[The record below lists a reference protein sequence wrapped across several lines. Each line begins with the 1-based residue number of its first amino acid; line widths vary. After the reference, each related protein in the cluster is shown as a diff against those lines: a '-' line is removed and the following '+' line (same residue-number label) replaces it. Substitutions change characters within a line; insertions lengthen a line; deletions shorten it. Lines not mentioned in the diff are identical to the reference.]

1 MDTRDLQ
8 IFLQLSKSL
17 HFARTS
23 ADAYISPSSLSRLVK
38 RLEDETGARLFDRD
52 NRTVKLT
59 AAGELLQDYAQ
70 TSLRSWED
78 LCRRVQQQTNLL
90 SGRLSVFCSVT
101 ASYYFLQELLD
112 RFRAS
117 YPQVELQLHTGDSA
131 IAVQR
136 VQQEQEDLGI
146 AARPDKLPAKL
157 QFKGIGRSPLV
168 FIAPTMAC
176 PLRERLL
183 ELRREAGGQA
193 WTQLPMILS
202 ETGLARSRVNQW
214 FRERDIKPEIYAQ
227 VTGNEAI
234 VSMVSL
240 GFGIGVVPRL
250 VVESSP
256 VRNKVEILSVSPGLE
271 PFTIGLCVLKRKL
284 SNPLIRAF
292 WELATET
299 QRST

>member
-176 PLRERLL
+176 HLRERLL